1 MKNLLVI
8 TNGNYISGA
17 EKITLQVLNGLQ
29 RNGFRIHSI
38 VSGWNDGQFIAGLK
52 DLQQSY
58 SVIKLGWY
66 YVSKPLWSLD
76 SLVHY
81 PGAVIRFL
89 LIRRKHPHDCIYTTS
104 YRPLILLYPFLPKK
118 IVYHVHD
125 NNGDSS
131 RSRFFLKL
139 VAGRVLKFIAVS
151 DYIRRDLISCGIPA
165 EKIEVVHN
173 GIPVTEQQAAVS
185 NDVFTI
191 GVVGQVIP
199 RKGHLVVV
207 EALAALHRR
216 GQAVKLS
223 IVGRGSES
231 YIREVKERIASLGLV
246 DWVEW
251 RGFLEKQPDIYA
263 GIDVVVAPTRDNEAF
278 GLMACEANAYFKPA
292 IVSRN
297 GGLPEIIVDGVN
309 GFVVDPFSAEEIAEK
324 VTQLY
329 NNPAL
334 LSRMGE
340 NGRQRVIEHFS
351 VERMQKQMSELIAN
365 L

>member
-1 MKNLLVI
+1 
-8 TNGNYISGA
+8 
-17 EKITLQVLNGLQ
+17 
-29 RNGFRIHSI
+29 
-38 VSGWNDGQFIAGLK
+38 
-52 DLQQSY
+52 
-58 SVIKLGWY
+58 VIKLGWY
-66 YVSKPLWSLD
+66 YVSKPQWSLD
-76 SLVHY
+76 SLIHY
-81 PGAVIRFL
+81 PGAVMRFL
-89 LIRRKHPHDCIYTTS
+89 RARRKHPHVCLYTTS

-139 VAGRVLKFIAVS
+139 VSGRVLKFIAVS
-151 DYIRRDLISCGIPA
+151 DYIRRDLINCGVPA

-173 GIPVTEQQAAVS
+173 GIPVTEQPAAGS
-185 NDVFTI
+185 SDGFTI

-207 EALAALHRR
+207 EALASLQRR
-216 GQAVKLS
+216 GIPVKLS
-223 IVGRGSES
+223 IVGRGSEA
-231 YIREVKERIASLGLV
+231 YIREVKEKIASLGLEAR
-246 DWVEW
+246 VEW
-251 RGFLEKQPDIYA
+251 RGFVEKQADIYA

-278 GLMACEANAYFKPA
+278 GLMACEANAYCKPA

-309 GFVVDPFSAEEIAEK
+309 GFVVDPFSAEDIAEK
-324 VTQLY
+324 IAQLY

-351 VERMQKQMSELIAN
+351 VERMHKQMSELITR